1 LNLLANKPNG
11 GYVNS
16 KFILLEVLIMQQLS
30 FIQNVFISCI
40 LFLSFSACQSTNVN
54 APLFGHLLY
63 DQGFLGFSQVS
74 VQSEQQVFYLGTGAK
89 VFVASVL
96 GKSDN
101 KNAQMDALVAAIF
114 DRSELNLL
122 YQGDANTNANDTFNF
137 QAANC
142 LSLSIMT
149 YALASEAGFNAY
161 FQEIMVPEYWT
172 RQAGFSL
179 LNGHINIKI
188 SAPKQANVFVLDNR
202 SYQVDFDPQPL
213 KYRLSKKVVS
223 KQNVLS
229 MFYNNKGADAFL
241 QKDYVTAYAYFRE
254 ALMVNPNFD
263 SAWVNLGILYRL
275 SGYFSHAEKVY
286 QYALIV
292 KPDSLTAL
300 ENLAYLY
307 TFTGRNKEAEKILAK
322 VEAQRNNNPYYHVNL
337 GEQKM
342 EQKRWVQA
350 LSHFRRALALDKG
363 KHEVY
368 FGLARAYY
376 KMGELQQSKRYLKQ
390 AKNNASNK
398 HDEEEYQSKLEF
410 LSSL

>member
-1 LNLLANKPNG
+1 
-11 GYVNS
+11 
-16 KFILLEVLIMQQLS
+16 
-30 FIQNVFISCI
+30 
-40 LFLSFSACQSTNVN
+40 
-54 APLFGHLLY
+54 
-63 DQGFLGFSQVS
+63 
-74 VQSEQQVFYLGTGAK
+74 
-89 VFVASVL
+89 
-96 GKSDN
+96 
-101 KNAQMDALVAAIF
+101 
-114 DRSELNLL
+114 
-122 YQGDANTNANDTFNF
+122 
-137 QAANC
+137 
-142 LSLSIMT
+142 
-149 YALASEAGFNAY
+149 
-161 FQEIMVPEYWT
+161 MVPEYWT
-172 RQAGFSL
+172 RRAGFSL

-188 SAPKQANVFVLDNR
+188 SVPKQANVFVFDNR

-213 KYRLSKKVVS
+213 KYRLPKKVVS

-275 SGYFSHAEKVY
+275 SGYFPQAEKVY

-342 EQKRWVQA
+342 EKKRWVQA
-350 LSHFRRALALDKG
+350 LTHFRRALALDKG

-376 KMGELQQSKRYLKQ
+376 KMGEMQQSKRYLKQ

-398 HDEEEYQSKLEF
+398 YDEEKYQSKLEF
-410 LSSL
+410 LNSL